1 MPNRLIPPSHLAA
14 AIRCVVVPVLVVA
27 SMATTPALAQ
37 SVPDGQQ
44 RQNDQQQGSQSGASR
59 DNTDS
64 QNQNQNQNGST
75 ASGAQFNPVDITPR
89 TSANSADDMLDKT
102 GKLTRQDLLKLRPP
116 AEPGEFETYLAKMT
130 GRKIK
135 RFGADLLLPA
145 LNDYTVPSAL
155 VIPPD
160 YPIGVGDTIA
170 VNLTGSVT
178 GSVEFAVDPNGKI
191 FLPQIGEVS
200 VVGVRYRDLKA
211 HISAAIGQQYRGYDV
226 SVSIKKLH
234 GIRVY
239 VTGFAR
245 APGVYTVN
253 SLATVVNALFAA
265 GGPNA
270 GGSLRSAKLYRNGR
284 EVQDFDLYDILRH
297 GNRSR
302 DPILENEDVLF
313 IPQVGQQ
320 VAVIGSANE
329 EAVYELRGKETLAD
343 VVALA
348 GGPSQ
353 LADPDRVIIYRLED
367 KDTIGSREISR
378 SDLTSR
384 LANGGDII
392 EILPNGSLARPI
404 ERQSVL
410 VRIEGEVARPGNYF
424 VTPGTTAADVIAS
437 AGGLTSRAFVYGT
450 VLVRATVR
458 EQQRESFRA
467 AIDQLEQMINA
478 AALTNYSQTNG
489 ADRDAQLGSARALLA
504 KLRST
509 EPDGR
514 LVMNLGLDARAL
526 PEGLVLENNDRI
538 LVPPRVDTVGVFGAV
553 YRPAS
558 FLLEQ
563 GKPIKL
569 GSYIDSAGGVQRS
582 ADKGSIFVVHA
593 NGAVETKRKGALAKA
608 GQPGDV
614 VFVPTRTQAS
624 TLFSKIKDIFQIV
637 FQVGVTAAAIAAI
650 R

>member
-1 MPNRLIPPSHLAA
+1 MPNGLNLSLRLAPSIRSMLLQVLAVVCVA
-14 AIRCVVVPVLVVA
+14 A
-27 SMATTPALAQ
+27 TPALAQ
-37 SVPDGQQ
+37 TLPDPQP
-44 RQNDQQQGSQSGASR
+44 RRDDQQQSSQSGASR
-59 DNTDS
+59 DNEDS
-64 QNQNQNQNGST
+64 QNQSQNT
-75 ASGAQFNPVDITPR
+75 ATSSGAQFNPVDITPR
-89 TSANSADDMLDKT
+89 TSSNSADESTDRT
-102 GKLTRQDLLKLRPP
+102 KLTRQDLLLKMRPP
-116 AEPGEFETYLAKMT
+116 AEPGEFEKYLAKMT

-135 RFGADLLLPA
+135 RFGADLLLPT

-160 YPIGVGDTIA
+160 YPIGVGDYIA

-178 GSVEFAVDPNGKI
+178 GSVEFPVDANGKI

-200 VVGVRYRDLKA
+200 VVGVRYRDLRA
-211 HISAAIGQQYRGYDV
+211 HIAAAIGQQYRGYDV

-239 VTGFAR
+239 VTGFAQ

-284 EVQDFDLYDILRH
+284 EVQDFDLYDILRR

-313 IPQVGQQ
+313 IPPVGRQ

-343 VVALA
+343 VVSLA

-353 LADPDRVIIYRLED
+353 LADPDRIILYRLED
-367 KDTIGSREISR
+367 KDTIGSREITR
-378 SDLTSR
+378 SDL
-384 LANGGDII
+384 AGKFAEGGDIV
-392 EILPNGSLARPI
+392 EILPKGSLARPI

-424 VTPGTTAADVIAS
+424 VTPGTTAAEVIAS
-437 AGGLTSRAFVYGT
+437 AGGLTNRAFVYGT

-478 AALTNYSQTNG
+478 AALTNYSQTNA
-489 ADRDAQLGSARALLA
+489 ADRDAQMGSARALLG
-504 KLRST
+504 KLRGT

-558 FLLEQ
+558 FLLER
-563 GKPIKL
+563 GKPMKL
-569 GSYIDSAGGVQRS
+569 ASYIDSAGGAQRS

-624 TLFSKIKDIFQIV
+624 TLFSKIKDVAQIV
-637 FQVGVTAAAIAAI
+637 FQIGVTAAAIAAI